1 MDKTLTLEDVREIAK
16 NEMAEAIK
24 NNLDSALIFQYI
36 SGLEETSKKQK
47 EALSYINRLIDKIVD
62 ENKTFD
68 MLAVLMTLK
77 TILESEAK

>member
-1 MDKTLTLEDVREIAK
+1 MDKTLTLEDVKEIAK

-47 EALSYINRLIDKIVD
+47 EVLSYINRLIDKIVD